1 MSVAP
6 PGVASRG
13 IRKSTRQSPKNM
25 ENQMIVPTV
34 TTWGHGCEYI
44 WSSFQQMGRWS
55 RLQKSVFRKLRPR
68 AVKVLFLAHKRCV
81 TFRTFASLQ
90 KKDYVTI
97 MYVIQTWIHT
107 RRPQVPKVTY
117 WFTSFTMIHNGWFYT
132 ICGPWH
138 QDRLKNKAII
148 YHMPWL
154 YPLIWI
160 IYPKKYTHHWKKSQ
174 NWLKGRSTRPLYF
187 IAKPQFPHLSSSQW

>member
-138 QDRLKNKAII
+138 QDRLKNQGHNLPHALVVPINLDNLSQKIYTPLGKIPELVEGKIYKAPVF
-148 YHMPWL
+148 HSE
-154 YPLIWI
+154 
-160 IYPKKYTHHWKKSQ
+160 T
-174 NWLKGRSTRPLYF
+174 TV
-187 IAKPQFPHLSSSQW
+187 SSSFL